1 MKRNEACLVQK
12 RDGRR
17 EWLRATKL
25 ARSIQSAL
33 DGETAVCGVGS
44 GVADAL
50 EIASAVLADLS
61 RRSGSALHRGAQ
73 AEPIVTTIEIASCVE
88 RMLFA
93 SGHAR
98 AATRYAAVR
107 DDRARRTRV
116 VLTAPRCQVA
126 REGRALGVRSFEL
139 GRDHERN

>member
-33 DGETAVCGVGS
+33 GDGAAGCGGG
-44 GVADAL
+44 GVADAFEL
-50 EIASAVLADLS
+50 ASAVLADLG
-61 RRSGSALHRGAQ
+61 RRSGSAPHRTAQ
-73 AEPIVTTIEIASCVE
+73 SESIVTTVEIAACVE

-107 DDRARRTRV
+107 DDRARRTRA
-116 VLTAPRCQVA
+116 VLTAPRCKFAPQ
-126 REGRALGVRSFEL
+126 GRALGVRPFGL